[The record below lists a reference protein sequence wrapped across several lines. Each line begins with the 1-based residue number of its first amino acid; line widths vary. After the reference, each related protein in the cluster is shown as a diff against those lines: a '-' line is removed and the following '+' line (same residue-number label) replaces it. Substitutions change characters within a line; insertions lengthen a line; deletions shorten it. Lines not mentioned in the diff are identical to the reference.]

1 MADIAT
7 GFAQVTATSAAFGL
21 SPPPGTAYALVTA
34 EAQGLRWRDDGVNPT
49 ASVGMPMAAGDSILI
64 DTAIVAV
71 KFIAQTSGAIL
82 NVSFYKTTNT
92 LLADKPKTPV
102 ARKKS

>member
-1 MADIAT
+1 
-7 GFAQVTATSAAFGL
+7 
-21 SPPPGTAYALVTA
+21 
-34 EAQGLRWRDDGVNPT
+34 
-49 ASVGMPMAAGDSILI
+49 MPMAAGDSILI